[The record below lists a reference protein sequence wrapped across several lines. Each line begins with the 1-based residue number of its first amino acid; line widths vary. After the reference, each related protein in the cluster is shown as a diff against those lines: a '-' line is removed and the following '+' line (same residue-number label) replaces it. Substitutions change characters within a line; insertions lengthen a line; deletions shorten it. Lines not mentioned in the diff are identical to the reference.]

1 MKPARNVSPA
11 DIVKREIKARGGL
24 RALTGGKGRKH
35 DIYMRTIQHV
45 LDGKPITPHYA
56 GNLKIIFGIPA
67 AFWLN
72 LQASYDSRDSTEQH
86 VTGSIG
92 AIPQGIAASDSIEWD
107 GERVIVKRRGAI

>member
-11 DIVKREIKARGGL
+11 DIVRRELESHGGAE
-24 RALTGGKGRKH
+24 RIGAFLTTHQK
-35 DIYMRTIQHV
+35 MV
-45 LDGKPITPHYA
+45 LDDILLRGKMISQYEANHLS
-56 GNLKIIFGIPA
+56 GIFHETSP

-72 LQASYDSRDSTEQH
+72 LQAAYDSRDATEQH

-107 GERVIVKRRGAI
+107 GERVTVKRRGAI

>member
-11 DIVKREIKARGGL
+11 DIVRREIKARGGL

-56 GNLKIIFGIPA
+56 RELKFIFGHTA

-72 LQASYDSRDSTEQH
+72 LQAAYDSRDATEQH

-107 GERVIVKRRGAI
+107 GERVTVKRRGAI